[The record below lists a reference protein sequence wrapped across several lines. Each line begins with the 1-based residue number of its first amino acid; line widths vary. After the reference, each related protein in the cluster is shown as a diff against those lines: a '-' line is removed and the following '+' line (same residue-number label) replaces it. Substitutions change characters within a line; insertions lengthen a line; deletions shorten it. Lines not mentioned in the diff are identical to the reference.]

1 MRDSV
6 DDHVDRWARE
16 IPSLDPLREQV
27 IARISKLARHISAG
41 RSTALDAGGLAIWQ
55 YKTLLALRRAGKPY
69 ELSPS
74 TLADQLGLTRG
85 ALSARLATLEHNG
98 LITRRHDNQDRRRV
112 RVRLTSTGIQAL
124 DTQQHAEEHTETHLL
139 AALTHPETQT
149 LASLLR
155 KLVLAIEN
163 PRSHR
168 ATRPSARGSQTGQ
181 MAGCDP

>member
-6 DDHVDRWARE
+6 DDHVDRWIKE

-55 YKTLLALRRAGKPY
+55 YKTLLALRRTGKPY

-85 ALSARLATLEHNG
+85 AMSARLATLEHNG
-98 LITRRHDNQDRRRV
+98 LIVRRHDDQDRRRV
-112 RVRLTSTGIQAL
+112 RVRLTSTGNQAL
-124 DTQQHAEEHTETHLL
+124 AAQQHAEEHTEAHLL
-139 AALTHPETQT
+139 AALTNPETRT
-149 LASLLR
+149 LAALLR
-155 KLVLAIEN
+155 KLVLTIEN
-163 PRSHR
+163 PQ
-168 ATRPSARGSQTGQ
+168 ATRP
-181 MAGCDP
+181 